1 MNKKAI
7 TKTAVS
13 YWSADDDCYVVRS
26 PLSDRVIG
34 IGNTQGE
41 AWELFIKHLDSV
53 YTAYLEGQL
62 AAYEKPG
69 RPRKGL
75 VAFNVSL
82 QPQTKERIVRLALE
96 FNSTQGE
103 VVDFL
108 AFFQETM
115 DTQDLAQKSPIA
127 PFQLAKADNT
137 VDTSPTRGTKQK
149 THSHASHE
157 QCNTCAETS
166 VTPALI
172 RRAAAAPK
180 KTRPK
185 KTR

>member
-1 MNKKAI
+1 MNKRAI
-7 TKTAVS
+7 TKTAVC

-53 YTAYLEGQL
+53 YMAYLEGRL

-82 QPQTKERIVRLALE
+82 QPQTKERLVQLALE
-96 FNSTQGE
+96 FSSTQGE

-108 AFFQETM
+108 AFFHDVM
-115 DTQDLAQKSPIA
+115 KTQDLVQKSPA
-127 PFQLAKADNT
+127 EPFELAHADSAA
-137 VDTSPTRGTKQK
+137 DSSPTRGAKQK
-149 THSHASHE
+149 THSHISREH
-157 QCNTCAETS
+157 CNVCAETT
-166 VTPALI
+166 VTPAMI
-172 RRAAAAPK
+172 RRAASAQKEARR
-180 KTRPK
+180 KTR
-185 KTR
+185 